1 MFYREKYPKEITD
14 KDHQYVL
21 IDENEKVVGGITFR
35 HTEGQNILLDGLVVT
50 SALQGKG
57 ITSCMLENFFASMA
71 AGGVEIIKAH
81 FLFGNYYMKHFFEID
96 KNWGALIKKL
106 K

>member
-1 MFYREKYPKEITD
+1 
-14 KDHQYVL
+14 
-21 IDENEKVVGGITFR
+21 
-35 HTEGQNILLDGLVVT
+35 VVT

-57 ITSCMLENFFASMA
+57 IASGMLEKFFASMSA
-71 AGGVEIIKAH
+71 QGVEVIRAH

-106 K
+106 N